1 MRVDPNEPVKE
12 YQRIDYS
19 QRMIFLFLEGNIKAI
34 NYAFYWG
41 HTPQGNDYWYSIYLG
56 RAQIAEEGLSYL
68 RWLTREPC
76 GPDFKKHPYRDI
88 TYSKYDT
95 EDPRGFYSP

>member
-1 MRVDPNEPVKE
+1 MQIDPNEPVKE

-34 NYAFYWG
+34 NWAFYWD
-41 HTPQGNDYWYSIYLG
+41 HSPQKMDYWYSIYLG
-56 RAQIAEEGLSYL
+56 RAQITEEGLSYL

-76 GPDFKKHPYRDI
+76 GPDCKKSPYPGI
-88 TYSKYDT
+88 KYSKYDT
-95 EDPRGFYSP
+95 EDPKGWAS